1 MNNESRTEQQILWP
15 LLPQKSNCPPL
26 PISPILPNKHTL
38 GQVCSFSLARYTKH
52 LLVLWTSAAPRVTEL
67 YQEWPWDSSQLQ
79 GQNQPLAWM
88 EDEVWGKWT
97 SQSLA
102 ACGMPP
108 QRAMFQKEPSHCW
121 AELDGSTHC
130 YGQTSSSFCATW
142 KNLPGITKQQEERF
156 LSISNPFSQRLIT
169 R

>member
-15 LLPQKSNCPPL
+15 LLPQKSNYPPL

-38 GQVCSFSLARYTKH
+38 GRVCSFSLARYTKH

-79 GQNQPLAWM
+79 RQNQPLAWM

-121 AELDGSTHC
+121 AESLMEAHTATARPLPASVLPERTYLGSQSNRKRDFYQSVIH
-130 YGQTSSSFCATW
+130 
-142 KNLPGITKQQEERF
+142 F
-156 LSISNPFSQRLIT
+156 LKD
-169 R
+169 